1 MFESVVRHSEAM
13 RAAGETGG
21 GTLIPALSGCRS
33 CRTIQMIAAPVLGV
47 CPECGGPLSV
57 LDRTDAPG
65 GDAQALQ
72 AAA

>member
-1 MFESVVRHSEAM
+1 MFESVLRHSEAM
-13 RAAGETGG
+13 SAAGETGG
-21 GTLIPALSGCRS
+21 GTLIPALSGCPS

-57 LDRTDAPG
+57 LDRTDAP
-65 GDAQALQ
+65 AQGAHPLQ